1 MTASRPIGGPD
12 VDLAR
17 LRGDVTGPVLA
28 RGDDGYEDARQLFA
42 GQFDHRPDAI
52 VRATDAA
59 DVAAAVIAV
68 RDAGLPLAVKSGGHS
83 PAGLSVSE
91 GGLTV
96 DLSGLDGFELD
107 PEGRTVWAGPGL
119 TTGAYTAAAAEAGL
133 ATGFGDT
140 PSVGV
145 GGITLAGGIG
155 FLVRAHGMTIDQLL
169 EAEVVTGDGE
179 IVRTDAEHEPDLFWA
194 IRGGGGNV
202 AVATRLRFRLHELPA
217 VNGGILILPA
227 TPETIAGFIAEAET
241 APEQLSTIA
250 NAMTAPPMPFLPEEL
265 VGTPVLLAFLLYAGD
280 PEAGEA
286 VLAPFRALA
295 TPIADFLRPMTYPEL
310 FMPQEEGYHPVAVSR
325 TSLTDRPL
333 DEAASAAILERLAGS
348 TAMMRAAQL
357 RPLGGAMARVHA
369 DATAFAH
376 RGKRFMVTVA
386 AMVERAEQ
394 LPEQESWAE
403 GLLRTL
409 AGDDAAA
416 YVGFLGDEGE
426 GRVHAA
432 YPSATWDR
440 LAAIKARYDP
450 SNVLRRN
457 QNVSPAS

>member
-1 MTASRPIGGPD
+1 MQTQIPIDDLRAALPGRVLGP
-12 VDLAR
+12 
-17 LRGDVTGPVLA
+17 
-28 RGDDGYEDARQLFA
+28 GDDGYDAARGLFA
-42 GQFDHRPDAI
+42 GQLDHRPDAI
-52 VRATDAA
+52 VRAAGA
-59 DVAAAVIAV
+59 EDVAAAVVAA

-91 GGLTV
+91 GGLTL
-96 DLSGLDGFELD
+96 DLSGLGGFELD
-107 PEGRTVWAGPGL
+107 ADGRSAWAGPGL
-119 TTGAYTAAAAEAGL
+119 TTGAYTTAAAEAGL

-217 VNGGILILPA
+217 VNGGILVLPA
-227 TPETIAGFIAEAET
+227 TPETIAGFIATAEA
-241 APEQLSTIA
+241 APDELSTIA
-250 NAMTAPPMPFLPEEL
+250 NVMTAPPMPFLPEEL
-265 VGTPVLLAFLLYAGD
+265 VGTPVLLAFMLYAGD
-280 PEAGEA
+280 PEAGQA

-310 FMPQEEGYHPVAVSR
+310 FMPQEEGYRPVAVSR

-333 DEAASAAILERLAGS
+333 DDAAGAAILEHLAGS

-357 RPLGGAMARVHA
+357 RPLGGAMARVPA

-376 RGKRFMVTVA
+376 RRKRYMVTVA
-386 AMVERAEQ
+386 AMVERADQ
-394 LPEQESWAE
+394 LPDQEPWAE
-403 GLLRTL
+403 GLLHAL
-409 AGDDAAA
+409 AGEDAAA
-416 YVGFLGDEGE
+416 YVGFLADEGE
-426 GRVHAA
+426 ARVHAA
-432 YPSATWDR
+432 FPGPTWER
-440 LAAIKARYDP
+440 LASIKARFDP
-450 SNVLRRN
+450 SNVLRGN
-457 QNVSPAS
+457 QNVPPAS